1 MKLLHVS
8 YTLTLPVEVTAAE
21 AEEWLR
27 HHLGLGAIDQR
38 NPLFD
43 RDVADLLRP
52 ASLGLTLRDLQGVW
66 AA

>member
-21 AEEWLR
+21 AEEWLLHR
-27 HHLGLGAIDQR
+27 LELGAMQDS
-38 NPLFD
+38 NPLCD
-43 RDVADLLRP
+43 KSQADLIRRG
-52 ASLGLTLRDLQGVW
+52 SLSTTAREIVGVW